1 MDSIPGYDAL
11 VAAYWRAHDP
21 ALTQR
26 EIGEKANLGT
36 QAQVSRL
43 LAEAREKGVL
53 REIFQFPTDLPADL
67 RHQIENSFFKRHS
80 ALENALAYRARILND
95 TRSEGGSFFK
105 RLHVVPAPGLE
116 KENDAA
122 TRDKAFRTF
131 GASAAEI
138 ITEYIDLTDECCV
151 AWGNAIEATVRHVRS
166 RSTSGTLKQFIPIAG
181 EPTNHEPNGVS
192 PSDAARILAS
202 AWPGS
207 SYLSLRGVQ
216 ARIPKSVYAHDE
228 HQIARELAAYSK
240 NYQQI
245 FGQPRSS

>member
-95 TRSEGGSFFK
+95 TRSEAG
-105 RLHVVPAPGLE
+105 R
-116 KENDAA
+116 
-122 TRDKAFRTF
+122 R
-131 GASAAEI
+131 
-138 ITEYIDLTDECCV
+138 
-151 AWGNAIEATVRHVRS
+151 RS
-166 RSTSGTLKQFIPIAG
+166 R
-181 EPTNHEPNGVS
+181 
-192 PSDAARILAS
+192 
-202 AWPGS
+202 
-207 SYLSLRGVQ
+207 
-216 ARIPKSVYAHDE
+216 
-228 HQIARELAAYSK
+228 IARQYRVISRVFISDSERAGL
-240 NYQQI
+240 
-245 FGQPRSS
+245 